1 MKLRFTIGGKI
12 ITGFGVLLLMTL
24 FIFALTKKTL
34 DSSREIT
41 DKITQVHSPSVDAL
55 QELKIHIER
64 SRRLINNWVN
74 IQTGADALDKQKLN
88 HLSDIELPYSIKE
101 IEKLSKKW
109 TIEEKE
115 FKSDLFASIDTL
127 SSLHSY
133 IKSELNSFESYED
146 PIIQFTCNDMIEEG
160 GNANVQTD
168 KVIWLLD
175 ELILRQRD
183 NTAKGSSNMNDS
195 FDRLEFV
202 VLYLGIALVLGGI
215 VIALFTTR
223 TIVRPVRKLR
233 DLLLLMGKG
242 IIPEKKMEP
251 RTDEIGE
258 MSVALNDL
266 MEGFKRTAEFAREV
280 GAGNFESA
288 YKPLSDNDSLGHSL
302 LNMRTNL
309 FELTSNLEQ
318 KVEER
323 TEEIEEQKKEIEVLY
338 NHVTD
343 SIKYA
348 KRIQEAML
356 PPDDFVKRT
365 IPNSF
370 ILYLPK
376 DIVSGDFY
384 WIKEKDGK
392 VLFAAVDCT
401 GHGVPGA
408 FMTIVGHN
416 GLNQALN
423 EATEMNP
430 ADILDALNIII
441 SEALHAE
448 GSSSEVKDGMDAA
461 ICIMDF
467 NKNEIEFAG
476 AYNPLY
482 LIRNGTLE
490 QVKGNKFPIGA
501 FIIEEQQKFTNH
513 KIKLHKGDTI
523 YIFSD
528 GYADQFGG
536 KRGKKFMYRNFRE
549 LLLKIQGLDMSE
561 QKNVLNK
568 TMEEWRGDLEQVDDI
583 LIIGLRI

>member
-1 MKLRFTIGGKI
+1 MKFRFTIGGKI
-12 ITGFGVLLLMTL
+12 ITGFGVLLLLTL
-24 FIFALTKKTL
+24 FVFLLTKKTL
-34 DSSREIT
+34 DSSREVT
-41 DKITQVHSPSVDAL
+41 DEITQVNSPSVDAL

-74 IQTGADALDKQKLN
+74 IQTGSDALDKQKLN
-88 HLSDIELPYSIKE
+88 HLSDIELPYSIKQ
-101 IEKLSKKW
+101 IEKLSKHW
-109 TIEEKE
+109 NEEEKG
-115 FKSDLFASIDTL
+115 FKSDLLASIDTL
-127 SSLHSY
+127 SSFHIY

-160 GNANVQTD
+160 GSVNVQTD

-175 ELILRQRD
+175 ELILRQRK
-183 NTAKGSSNMNDS
+183 NTDKGSRNMNIS

-223 TIVRPVRKLR
+223 TIVKPVRQLR
-233 DLLLLMGKG
+233 DLLLLMGQG

-266 MEGFKRTAEFAREV
+266 MDGVKRTAEFAREV
-280 GAGNFESA
+280 GASNFESV
-288 YKPLSDNDSLGHSL
+288 YYPLSDNDSLGHSL
-302 LNMRTNL
+302 IAMRISLFESTTNL
-309 FELTSNLEQ
+309 EN
-318 KVEER
+318 KVLER
-323 TEEIEEQKKEIEVLY
+323 TEEIEKQKKELEMLY
-338 NHVTD
+338 THVTD
-343 SIKYA
+343 SIIYA

-356 PPDDFVKRT
+356 PPDDFVNQA

-384 WIKEKDGK
+384 WVKEKAGK

-423 EATEMNP
+423 EATEINP
-430 ADILDALNIII
+430 ADILNSLNVMI
-441 SEALHAE
+441 SEALHSE
-448 GSSSEVKDGMDAA
+448 GSADQVKDGMDAA
-461 ICIMDF
+461 MCVMDF

-482 LIRNGTLE
+482 LVRDGVIE
-490 QVKGNKFPIGA
+490 QIKGNKFPIGA
-501 FIIEEQQKFTNH
+501 FIMEEQQKFVSH
-513 KIKLHKGDTI
+513 KIKLRKGDTI

-536 KRGKKFMYRNFRE
+536 SRGKKFMYRNFRE
-549 LLLKIQGLDMSE
+549 LLLEIQDLDMLE